1 MSEKKEKRCSGC
13 KETKPLADFYKNKTT
28 DDGCSIY
35 CKSCTKLNSKKY
47 YQLKLLKQAGED
59 GGVTVEDNLLPS
71 NFTSLDPNNSDLRLK
86 LAYIQRLTLKLN
98 SEIRDLFESNLI

>member
-13 KETKPLADFYKNKTT
+13 KETKQLGDFYKNKTT

-35 CKSCTKLNSKKY
+35 CKRCTKLNSKKY
-47 YQLKLLKQAGED
+47 YQLKLLKKAGED
-59 GGVTVEDNLLPS
+59 GGVSIEDNLLPS
-71 NFTSLDPNNSDLRLK
+71 DFTSLNSNNTDLRLK
-86 LAYIQRLTLKLN
+86 LAHIQRLTLKLN